1 MLNLKFFYFRFISFI
16 EKADCKKTMKSR
28 GVLFEECENI
38 KYINI
43 SNIESPK
50 FFAYKCDH
58 ENNVQYKTKYFAN
71 SDDPSYIYVT
81 YIPVGCYNKKLIVP
95 KVSYSYAYQYF
106 SDEDNIPVIS
116 NELEID
122 GKKIIRFAK

>member
-1 MLNLKFFYFRFISFI
+1 MSEIKTRGTEYY
-16 EKADCKKTMKSR
+16 DC
-28 GVLFEECENI
+28 
-38 KYINI
+38 INVM
-43 SNIESPK
+43 STDGNNA

-58 ENNVQYKTKYFAN
+58 ENNVQYTTKYFAK
-71 SDDPSYIYVT
+71 SDDRSYIYVT